1 MSLTEERV
9 AVEHVVG
16 RLDDVPVGEGRAF
29 VAGERI
35 HTENS
40 YKYQQADAIA
50 LLERSGF
57 EATRVW
63 TDPQRWF
70 AVIHAQAIR

>member
-1 MSLTEERV
+1 
-9 AVEHVVG
+9 
-16 RLDDVPVGEGRAF
+16 
-29 VAGERI
+29 
-35 HTENS
+35 
-40 YKYQQADAIA
+40 

-70 AVIHAQAIR
+70 AVIHAQAIAS

>member
-1 MSLTEERV
+1 MRWTGG
-9 AVEHVVG
+9 G
-16 RLDDVPVGEGRAF
+16 RSF
-29 VAGERI
+29 KAGETI

-57 EATRVW
+57 EATHVW

-70 AVIHAQAIR
+70 AVIHAQAHARTQAKVVH